1 MSNTRCDNHE
11 KCISTTIDQVEKICT
26 EKGLRFTKI
35 RKAILEIIW
44 ESHQPIKA
52 YDILSKIS
60 NINYS
65 EKPPTVYRALDF
77 LMENGF
83 VHKINS
89 LNSEFTAKNNSI
101 PVEPEIA
108 ENQSFNTT
116 QCEAFTT
123 SADNGLYL

>member
-1 MSNTRCDNHE
+1 MLYYNIEDFMSNTRCDNHE

-52 YDILSKIS
+52 YDILSRIS

-65 EKPPTVYRALDF
+65 E
-77 LMENGF
+77 N
-83 VHKINS
+83 H
-89 LNSEFTAKNNSI
+89 
-101 PVEPEIA
+101 
-108 ENQSFNTT
+108 Q
-116 QCEAFTT
+116 
-123 SADNGLYL
+123 LYIEH